1 MTKGLAVFCGREVE
15 FDPIAESPAQLAVRV
30 MRLGAD
36 VLGHARIPNNGSPFG
51 VTEGDQSR
59 VTLLPSLFAPH
70 SPAIR
75 LTAESLIT
83 LKAG

>member
-1 MTKGLAVFCGREVE
+1 MLFRHHSTKEKKNGRNRSASSSIEV
-15 FDPIAESPAQLAVRV
+15 
-30 MRLGAD
+30 GAD

-59 VTLLPSLFAPH
+59 VTLVPSLFAPH
-70 SPAIR
+70 SPALR
-75 LTAESLIT
+75 LTAESMIT